1 MSNNDL
7 LEKVIVS
14 TEIGNPAGSGLLAPA
29 QANQFIDYMWDAT
42 VIGSQVRTL
51 RMRST
56 EQEIDR
62 IGVGQRLLRGAV
74 EAVDTGENQGVFFSK
89 ISLRTHKLRLDWELS
104 TETLEDNLEGE
115 ALEDHIA
122 RLMATQAGMDLE
134 DLAING
140 DTRSTDP
147 TLRVF
152 DGWRRIALEGVG
164 TSDGAAHIVDHKGY
178 GLNLAAA
185 NAAIKAMP
193 RKFMQRRTRL
203 KFFAGSNIIQ
213 DWLYSRTTD
222 ANLGSYGNANATVVP
237 DGAAGFSAGR
247 LFGVPLQEVPLFDET
262 RAGAGYAADAAAGTD
277 PTGEHGELWLTDPQN
292 LLWGIKREIKVVREY
307 AAKKDTIE
315 YTMFCRVGTQI
326 ENTEAFV
333 IVRNIAVGGP
343 TA

>member
-14 TEIGNPAGSGLLAPA
+14 TEIGNPAGSGLLAPQ
-29 QANQFIDYMWDAT
+29 QANEFIDYMWDAT
-42 VIGSQVRTL
+42 VLGSQVRTL

-89 ISLRTHKLRLDWELS
+89 INLRTHKLRLDWELS

-122 RLMATQAGMDLE
+122 RMMATQAGIDLE
-134 DLAING
+134 DLSVNG
-140 DTRSTDP
+140 DTASTDK
-147 TLRVF
+147 TLKVF
-152 DGWRRIALEGVG
+152 DGWRKLAING
-164 TSDGAAHIVDHKGY
+164 TTDGAAHIIDAGGNGFTKG
-178 GLNLAAA
+178 AA

-193 RKFMQRRTRL
+193 RKFMQRRTQL
-203 KFFAGSNIIQ
+203 KFFTGSNLLQ
-213 DWLYSRTTD
+213 DWMYSLTND
-222 ANLGSYGNANATVVP
+222 PNLASYGYSGRVVP
-237 DGAAGFSAGR
+237 EGAAGFTPGA
-247 LFGVPLQEVPLFDET
+247 LFGIPLQEVPVFDET
-262 RAGAGYAADAAAGTD
+262 RDGTYSGA
-277 PTGEHGELWLTDPQN
+277 TGDHGELWLTFPQN
-292 LLWGIKREIKVVREY
+292 LLWGVKREIKVVREY
-307 AAKKDTIE
+307 AVKKDTIE

-333 IVRNIAVGGP
+333 VVRNIKVGS
-343 TA
+343 